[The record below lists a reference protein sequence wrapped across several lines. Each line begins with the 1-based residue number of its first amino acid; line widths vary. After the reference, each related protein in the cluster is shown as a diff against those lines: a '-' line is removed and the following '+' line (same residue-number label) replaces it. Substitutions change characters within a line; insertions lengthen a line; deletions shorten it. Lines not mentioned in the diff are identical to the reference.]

1 MTPSFLRRVAAP
13 SLHASFIDLIDLWTV
28 KMHLSNG
35 RPFCAKR
42 DIYNVALEAIWGTL
56 FGVDGTATITREN
69 ISLLCTQRVTTQL
82 TTHDDAMVFEQ
93 AAIPLAFEAIFR
105 LTECIDYLLKSPFP
119 GVIGWLMRNMVPSVR
134 KWTMLKDRTINNE
147 ISKAEQRMERD
158 STGRHD
164 SLNAVDHML
173 RRERMAAERQ
183 SRLPEYQSRIMIA
196 EVSLPKTSL
205 YVLH

>member
-1 MTPSFLRRVAAP
+1 
-13 SLHASFIDLIDLWTV
+13 
-28 KMHLSNG
+28 MHLSNG
-35 RPFCAKR
+35 RPFCDKH

-56 FGVDGTATITREN
+56 FGVDGIATITREN
-69 ISLLCTQRVTTQL
+69 ISLLRTQRVTTQL

-93 AAIPLAFEAIFR
+93 HAVPSAYEAILR
-105 LTECIDYLLKSPFP
+105 LTECIDYLLKFPFP
-119 GVIGWLMRNMVPSVR
+119 GVIGWLIRNMVPSVR

-147 ISKAEQRMERD
+147 ISKAKQRMERE
-158 STGRHD
+158 STGRQD
-164 SLNAVDHML
+164 SLTAVDYML

-196 EVSLPKTSL
+196 EVSLPKTFL